1 MKTFSVFIAYT
12 GYVSAQVEAENED
25 EARQMV
31 EDMGTA
37 GIGDFS
43 RWPEADMVN
52 EELDRKGAR
61 CIGYG

>member
-12 GYVSAQVEAENED
+12 GYVSARVEAENED
-25 EARQMV
+25 AAKQMV

-43 RWPEADMVN
+43 RWPEADMAD
-52 EELDRKGAR
+52 EELN
-61 CIGYG
+61 